1 MKSIR
6 IRLLVAAMAV
16 VFAAAVAKSQSADTQ
31 AATMHHHEFGFGDHM
46 MGFFADYL
54 NLSEAQQTQMKAV
67 MAKEHA
73 TLKPLVQQLHQTHQQ
88 LRQYEE
94 GAYDEAKV
102 RAVAAQESQTVTE
115 LTVQKIRIHSELFQ
129 MLTPDQQAKMKE
141 FEARHEARMQ
151 KRMQKRMSQAPSGPP
166 EE

>member
-1 MKSIR
+1 
-6 IRLLVAAMAV
+6 
-16 VFAAAVAKSQSADTQ
+16 
-31 AATMHHHEFGFGDHM
+31 M

-54 NLSEAQQTQMKAV
+54 NLSDAQQSQMKEV

-73 TLKPLVQQLHQTHQQ
+73 TLKPLMQQLHQSRQQ

-102 RAVAAQESQTVTE
+102 RAAAAQQAQTLTE
-115 LTVQKIRIHSELFQ
+115 LTVQQTRIHSELFQ

-141 FEARHEARMQ
+141 FEAGHEARMQ
-151 KRMQKRMSQAPSGPP
+151 KHMHEAPAAAP
-166 EE
+166 EQ

>member
-31 AATMHHHEFGFGDHM
+31 AAAMHHHEFGFGHHM

-54 NLSEAQQTQMKAV
+54 NLSDAQQTQMKAV
-67 MAKEHA
+67 IAKEHA
-73 TLKPLVQQLHQTHQQ
+73 TLKPLVQQLHETHQQ
-88 LRQYEE
+88 LRQYED

-102 RAVAAQESQTVTE
+102 RAVAAQESQTLTE
-115 LTVQKIRIHSELFQ
+115 LTVQKTRIHSELFQ

-141 FEARHEARMQ
+141 FEANREARMQ
-151 KRMQKRMSQAPSGPP
+151 KHMQNASENTPQQ
-166 EE
+166 

>member
-31 AATMHHHEFGFGDHM
+31 AATMHHHEFGFGEHR

-54 NLSEAQQTQMKAV
+54 NLSDAQQTQMKAV
-67 MAKEHA
+67 MVKEHA
-73 TLKPLVQQLHQTHQQ
+73 TLKPLMQQLHQTHQQ
-88 LRQYEE
+88 LRQYEQ
-94 GAYDEAKV
+94 GAYDEARV
-102 RAVAAQESQTVTE
+102 RAVAAQESQTLTE
-115 LTVQKIRIHSELFQ
+115 LTVQKTRIHSELFQ
-129 MLTPDQQAKMKE
+129 MLTPDQQTKMKE
-141 FEARHEARMQ
+141 FEARHEARIEKHMG
-151 KRMQKRMSQAPSGPP
+151 QAPSGPP

>member
-16 VFAAAVAKSQSADTQ
+16 VFAAAVAKSQSADTR
-31 AATMHHHEFGFGDHM
+31 AAMHHHEFGFGDHM
-46 MGFFADYL
+46 MGFFADYI
-54 NLSEAQQTQMKAV
+54 NLSDAQQSQMKAV
-67 MAKEHA
+67 IAKEHA
-73 TLKPLVQQLHQTHQQ
+73 ALKPLVQQLHQTHQQ

-94 GAYDEAKV
+94 GAYDEARV
-102 RAVAAQESQTVTE
+102 RAVAAQESQTLTE
-115 LTVQKIRIHSELFQ
+115 LTVQKTRIHSELFQ

-141 FEARHEARMQ
+141 FEARHEDG
-151 KRMQKRMSQAPSGPP
+151 MQKRMSQAPSGPP